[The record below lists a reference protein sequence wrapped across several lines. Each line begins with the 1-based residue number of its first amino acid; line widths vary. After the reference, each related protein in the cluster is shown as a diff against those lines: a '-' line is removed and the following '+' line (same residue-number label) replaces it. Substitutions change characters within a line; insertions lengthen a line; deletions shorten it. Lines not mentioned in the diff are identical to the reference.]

1 MYVLLQ
7 YSETS
12 EERED
17 WTLNITSK
25 WSFKAQWSLVWGS
38 SHSTALIYD
47 HVCVRAHLCVVWV
60 CGVCVHVCCAGVCA
74 CMCMR
79 VWGVFML
86 YMLNFDNMYVKRMWK
101 CLGPVQVRHSK
112 YSLLLLLTE
121 TMLSGFKPCGH
132 QNEASSA

>member
-1 MYVLLQ
+1 M
-7 YSETS
+7 
-12 EERED
+12 
-17 WTLNITSK
+17 
-25 WSFKAQWSLVWGS
+25 WGS
-38 SHSTALIYD
+38 SHSTALIND
-47 HVCVRAHLCVVWV
+47 CVCVRARLCV
-60 CGVCVHVCCAGVCA
+60 VCVHVCVCA

-86 YMLNFDNMYVKRMWK
+86 YVLNFDKKRMWQY
-101 CLGPVQVRHSK
+101 LGPVQVRHSK